1 MERVLVVGA
10 RPDSLGEAIAGWLRG
25 DDEYVVTTAGLA
37 HEEVYVNLLIPES
50 VYGLFK
56 TAGSFDHVICT
67 AGRNLDGNSTP
78 ELSEQLKLNCW
89 GIAVLFE
96 EWMAALEASGEVIG
110 SGHHLWKEKTFHHF
124 LAVSSNSAH
133 LPRSRSAGYCAS
145 KAALSMYLRCQ
156 ARAMQGSNVVVS
168 VAEPGWIQGTPMSRE
183 VAARFNMADEGLCS
197 ADLALVLAKVLKH
210 GPEWNGVVLRMDGG
224 ER

>member
-10 RPDSLGEAIAGWLRG
+10 RPDSLGEAVAERLRFSP
-25 DDEYVVTTAGLA
+25 ERFEVMTAGMN
-37 HEEVYVNLLIPES
+37 EEDAYLNLLMHES
-50 VYGLFK
+50 TRGIFQCY
-56 TAGSFDHVICT
+56 GSFDHVICT
-67 AGRNLDGNSTP
+67 AGRNLEGSGHIP
-78 ELSEQLKLNCW
+78 LGEQLQVNCW
-89 GIAVLFE
+89 GIAILFE
-96 EWMAALEASGEVIG
+96 EWLASLKHDSRIFHE
-110 SGHHLWKEKTFHHF
+110 GHHLWGDTFHHF
-124 LAVSSNSAH
+124 LGVSSNSAH

-168 VAEPGWIQGTPMSRE
+168 VAEPGWIQGTPMSKE
-183 VAARFNMADEGLCS
+183 VAERFDMPDRGLCS
-197 ADLALVLAKVLKH
+197 ADLALTLAQALKY